1 MMVRIKIYVVC
12 LVTATVPAAAQEPR
26 RAADDAAVRDV
37 VRQYVEARERRDPQR
52 IGALFTD
59 DADQHTT
66 AGQWRRG
73 RAAIVPGTLASSQ
86 TNPGQRSIAVDTVRF
101 LTPDAAIVDGP
112 YTIGAAGAVS
122 ARRMW
127 ATIVLVRQEGTWR
140 ISAIRNMLPTAP

>member
-1 MMVRIKIYVVC
+1 MRTIVLIGCVAA
-12 LVTATVPAAAQEPR
+12 LTAPTAAQVPARQ
-26 RAADDAAVRDV
+26 ADEVAVRDV
-37 VRQYVEARERRDPQR
+37 VRRYVDARDRRDAQA
-52 IGALFTD
+52 IGELFTD
-59 DADQHTT
+59 DADQQTT

-86 TNPGQRSIAVDTVRF
+86 ANPGQRSITVETVRF

-112 YTIGAAGAVS
+112 YTIGGAGAAP

-127 ATIVLVRQEGTWR
+127 ATIVLVRQQGAWR